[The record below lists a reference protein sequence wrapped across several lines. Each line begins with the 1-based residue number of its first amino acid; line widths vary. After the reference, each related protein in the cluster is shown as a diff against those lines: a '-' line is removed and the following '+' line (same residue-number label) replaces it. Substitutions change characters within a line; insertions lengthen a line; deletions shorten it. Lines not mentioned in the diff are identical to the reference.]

1 MSKQTYLVTG
11 WLVTPCRTLTVTA
24 DSEEEA
30 IEIFEDMVLENAG
43 SLDMHIEDVKVADP
57 ATESG
62 AE

>member
-1 MSKQTYLVTG
+1 MQYTVTG
-11 WLVTPCRTLTVTA
+11 WLESPCRTLMITA

-43 SLDMHIEDVKVADP
+43 SLDMHIEYVKVADP

>member
-1 MSKQTYLVTG
+1 MQYTVTG
-11 WLVTPCRTLTVTA
+11 WLVTQCRTLTITA

-30 IEIFEDMVLENAG
+30 IEIFEDIVLENAG

>member
-1 MSKQTYLVTG
+1 MQYTVTG

-30 IEIFEDMVLENAG
+30 IEIFEDEVLENAG
-43 SLDMHIEDVKVADP
+43 SLDMHIEYVKIADP
-57 ATESG
+57 TTDSG

>member
-1 MSKQTYLVTG
+1 MSKTNYLITG
-11 WLVTPCRTLTVTA
+11 WLVTPCRTLTITA

-30 IEIFEDMVLENAG
+30 IEIFEDIVLENAG
-43 SLDMHIEDVKVADP
+43 SLDMLIEDVKVADP

>member
-1 MSKQTYLVTG
+1 MQYTVTG
-11 WLVTPCRTLTVTA
+11 WLITPCRTLTITA

>member
-1 MSKQTYLVTG
+1 MQYTVTG
-11 WLVTPCRTLTVTA
+11 WLVTPCRTLTITA

-30 IEIFEDMVLENAG
+30 IEIFEDIVLENAG
-43 SLDMHIEDVKVADP
+43 SLDMHIEYVKIADP